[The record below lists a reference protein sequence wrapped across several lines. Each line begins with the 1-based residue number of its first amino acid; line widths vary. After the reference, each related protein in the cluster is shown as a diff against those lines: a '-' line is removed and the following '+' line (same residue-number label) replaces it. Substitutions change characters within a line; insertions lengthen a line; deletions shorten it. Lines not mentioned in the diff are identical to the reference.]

1 MDDPRR
7 VQEQQRR
14 RAGLFR
20 RLGIMRTPKPH
31 PRVGGARG
39 YPVEMRESE
48 IWSYDHGLPVVASRR
63 SIQRW
68 NMRLHP
74 YLMTGNRDR
83 EVIVGVDQFNLVL
96 FLLAWPDAR
105 LDKIIAFLANDGN
118 GRIYARSQVS
128 RRLK

>member
-48 IWSYDHGLPVVASRR
+48 IWSYDYGLPGGI
-63 SIQRW
+63 IQTFDIK
-68 NMRLHP
+68 MEQVTSP
-74 YLMTGNRDR
+74 
-83 EVIVGVDQFNLVL
+83 
-96 FLLAWPDAR
+96 LL
-105 LDKIIAFLANDGN
+105 NDW
-118 GRIYARSQVS
+118 Q
-128 RRLK
+128 